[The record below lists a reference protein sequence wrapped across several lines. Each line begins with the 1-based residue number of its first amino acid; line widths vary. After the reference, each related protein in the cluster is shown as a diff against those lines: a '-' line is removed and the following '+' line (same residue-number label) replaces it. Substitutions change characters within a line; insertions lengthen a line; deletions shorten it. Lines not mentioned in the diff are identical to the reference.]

1 MCLHL
6 FFAYNV
12 DVVLNWDKRF
22 VLVLDYLAKAW
33 CISLLWASLP
43 FITHVTKPHHR
54 MLIFPPFWT
63 IFVQGYLSIIKCYRS
78 VCRQSKCLYISSSWI
93 EIKILKQQRY
103 FKTIV
108 FYPIQFCDF
117 YAATLSL
124 WVTIVALSPGLSH
137 GVHQLLN
144 FSGVLVVAVL
154 VQYNRTSLHVFAVP
168 LALGLTVLLAS
179 VIVR

>member
-1 MCLHL
+1 M
-6 FFAYNV
+6 
-12 DVVLNWDKRF
+12 
-22 VLVLDYLAKAW
+22 LDYKN
-33 CISLLWASLP
+33 
-43 FITHVTKPHHR
+43 
-54 MLIFPPFWT
+54 
-63 IFVQGYLSIIKCYRS
+63 
-78 VCRQSKCLYISSSWI
+78 
-93 EIKILKQQRY
+93 LKQCCNLIAI
-103 FKTIV
+103 FL
-108 FYPIQFCDF
+108 YPIQFCDF

-168 LALGLTVLLAS
+168 LALGLVVLLAS